1 MFKRQGQERAGAA
14 VQDLNIT
21 DKETFALMRSAIR
34 GRRRPGWGWG
44 GGRGGDLAARG
55 SRSPGRRK
63 LSSGVELQLVS
74 LTISVR

>member
-34 GRRRPGWGWG
+34 GRRRPGWVG
-44 GGRGGDLAARG
+44 GGGGDLAARG